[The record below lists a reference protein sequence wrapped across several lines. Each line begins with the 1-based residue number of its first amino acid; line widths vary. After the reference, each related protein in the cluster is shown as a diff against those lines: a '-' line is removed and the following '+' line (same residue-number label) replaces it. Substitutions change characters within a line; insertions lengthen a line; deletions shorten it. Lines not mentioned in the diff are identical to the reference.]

1 MDVLCVLIKTFVLT
15 PLKIK
20 YPASNHAI
28 MDYVRYTLIGF
39 RTFSDLVSQ
48 ICLDY
53 DPIWWRYDEHHQ
65 STHHW

>member
-1 MDVLCVLIKTFVLT
+1 MDVLCVFIKTLVLA

-48 ICLDY
+48 IY
-53 DPIWWRYDEHHQ
+53 
-65 STHHW
+65 